1 MIFAYNWC
9 TPDICMQ
16 TEFQNRIMQKFANEI
31 QTIALKTN
39 RNSDIWRTGRSI
51 LETMVEI
58 GGVSPYDTRLSEALL
73 ASAELEQVDTSGLD
87 ALGMS
92 PTGVISWYLQ
102 YHSPDSSLVTDNDL
116 SDVQQ
121 MQIGALDTVTKENPR
136 HVWYAYQRHG
146 FNRHRPDPKPHTLT

>member
-1 MIFAYNWC
+1 MADLQR
-9 TPDICMQ
+9 TPTFTRPGNGGFVESC
-16 TEFQNRIMQKFANEI
+16 
-31 QTIALKTN
+31 
-39 RNSDIWRTGRSI
+39 
-51 LETMVEI
+51 LEHVTAQGAGYDVVEI